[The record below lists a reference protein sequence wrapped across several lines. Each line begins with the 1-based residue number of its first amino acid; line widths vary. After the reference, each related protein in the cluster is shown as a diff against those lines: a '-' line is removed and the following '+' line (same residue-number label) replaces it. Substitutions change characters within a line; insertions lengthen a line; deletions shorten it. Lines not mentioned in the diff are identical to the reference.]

1 MVLTFILN
9 CISQVLNTFF
19 IHVAKK
25 KWNMTT
31 FYLMLQETGERKNIS
46 GIWNISIGENTCPNV
61 MALLSP
67 NSKTIYKPW
76 IGAKLHINYTF
87 YRNLVYSAIR
97 LLWKIITVLNNGRLL
112 PAINYLMN
120 RYVIHRLIFHQ
131 YVALVNCSVFGTSLF
146 LLRL

>member
-19 IHVAKK
+19 IHVVKK
-25 KWNMTT
+25 KEIWLH
-31 FYLMLQETGERKNIS
+31 FILCCRKLVNENIS

-112 PAINYLMN
+112 PAISYLMN

-131 YVALVNCSVFGTSLF
+131 YVALVNCSVFGPSLF
-146 LLRL
+146 SLPL